1 MKSITSIAAALIAIL
16 PISISLPL
24 PAIAL
29 DDLTRFDTHV
39 DMYEQMCKM
48 YKYRM
53 SNESILRFGRAYYL
67 QYGILVA
74 TKDDHPDRVQMLK
87 RARANNMA
95 SAALEVASADDL
107 CH

>member
-1 MKSITSIAAALIAIL
+1 MKTITSIAAALIAIL
-16 PISISLPL
+16 PIAM

-29 DDLTRFDTHV
+29 DDLTKFDTHV

-67 QYGILVA
+67 QYGVLVA
-74 TKDDHPDRVQMLK
+74 TKDDDPDRVQMLK

-95 SAALEVASADDL
+95 SAALEVAAADDL